1 MKYNEAIDMILDGG
15 EAYRKD
21 TGYVIF
27 FSEYG
32 LLSTNYSP
40 DNDEIDTAE
49 EAMLD
54 KEDFTETDWIVEKD
68 GVVYEEKPNG
78 TTPLDDVY
86 ESYKELHD
94 IINKRGQEFVNNF
107 VKTATETKMPLNEKY
122 QEIYLNCPSC
132 HSKDLMKMK
141 RSDIEPNWYACCSCH
156 WQGVF
161 LPAHPI
167 IADEVNEDWLE
178 KKMLCFAGRNFKSQY
193 GGIAYICNKDK
204 CCNDDC
210 QFCFPADNPEEKK
223 LCTCTQA
230 NGNRITCAHCI
241 KRYID
246 KGVEP
251 KGKSPEKVTVDE
263 IVDLFSEYH
272 KNLIISLSDIPE
284 KNSIMDIIKQKL
296 TYLVSL
302 QEKQ

>member
-54 KEDFTETDWIVEKD
+54 KEDFTETDWVVEKD

-107 VKTATETKMPLNEKY
+107 VKTAEETKMPLNEKY
-122 QEIYLNCPSC
+122 QEIYLNCPYC
-132 HSKDLMKMK
+132 HSKDLMKIK
-141 RSDIEPNWYACCSCH
+141 RSDIEPNWYACCSCQ
-156 WQGVF
+156 WQGIF
-161 LPAHPI
+161 IPAHPI

-178 KKMLCFAGRNFKSQY
+178 KKMLCFMRRHFLLKPNALTYCKS
-193 GGIAYICNKDK
+193 CRDK
-204 CCNDDC
+204 DC
-210 QFCFPADNPEEKK
+210 QFCFPENQEILYARACNHVEGIAGIDKCPICTPVKEKK
-223 LCTCTQA
+223 QE
-230 NGNRITCAHCI
+230 
-241 KRYID
+241 K
-246 KGVEP
+246 
-251 KGKSPEKVTVDE
+251 EKVTVDE